1 MGSDRRKIMKTKQIK
16 SFRSAFFVAVTL
28 ILGVAGLALA
38 ADGTA
43 KPDWF
48 FNDIVDMTF
57 VKQHVQVPMAENIM
71 LIDARPKRGKYD
83 SGHIPMA
90 VSIPDMEFDEN
101 IGKLP
106 QNKEALLIYYCEG
119 VECKLSHNSA
129 RKAVKLGYTNVKVYA
144 EGFPGW
150 MKEQGH
156 YASVSAEFVKKQMD
170 AGSDMLL
177 VDSRPKRA
185 KFDKGHI
192 PGAVCI
198 PDSEFEQMTGQLP
211 QDKNKLLVFYCE
223 GYQCKLSHK
232 SAQRAIALGFA
243 NVKVHSGGYPEWI
256 EKFGDTGTG
265 DVKKTASKLKS
276 GKEEGSIDIPAF
288 EKIVKENPESIFL
301 VDVRDADEFAKGSLK
316 TAVNIPVDQLKK
328 RITELPTDKPIVFVC
343 GTGARSGESFY
354 MVQDLRPEMK
364 SVYYVEAGM
373 TFKKDGSFE
382 IAKPK

>member
-1 MGSDRRKIMKTKQIK
+1 MNIQHTQKILAAIFMV
-16 SFRSAFFVAVTL
+16 FTL
-28 ILGVAGLALA
+28 IYGAGFCEA
-38 ADGTA
+38 AEIAA

-48 FNDIVDMTF
+48 FNDIVDLAF
-57 VKQHVQVPMAENIM
+57 VKQHVQVPMAENVM
-71 LIDARPKRGKYD
+71 LIDARPKRAKYD

-101 IGKLP
+101 VGKLP
-106 QNKEALLIYYCEG
+106 KNKETLLIYYCEG

-129 RKAVKLGYTNVKVYA
+129 KKAVKLGYTNVRVYA

-150 MKEQGH
+150 VKEPGH

-170 AGSDMLL
+170 GGTDMLL
-177 VDSRPKRA
+177 VDSRPKRT

-192 PGAVCI
+192 PGALSI

-232 SAQRAIALGFA
+232 SAQRAIALGFT
-243 NVKVHSGGYPEWI
+243 NVKVFSGGYPEWI
-256 EKFGDTGTG
+256 EKYGDAGIG

-328 RITELPTDKPIVFVC
+328 RIAELPSDKPIVFIC

>member
-1 MGSDRRKIMKTKQIK
+1 M
-16 SFRSAFFVAVTL
+16 AVFFVAVTL
-28 ILGVAGLALA
+28 ILGIHGVAGLALA

-48 FNDIVDMTF
+48 FNDIVDMAF

-71 LIDARPKRGKYD
+71 LIDARPKRAKYD

-101 IGKLP
+101 MGKLP
-106 QNKEALLIYYCEG
+106 QNKETLLIYYCEG

-129 RKAVKLGYTNVKVYA
+129 KKAVKLGYSNVKVYA

-150 MKEQGH
+150 MKEPGH
-156 YASVSAEFVKKQMD
+156 YASVSAEYVKKQMD
-170 AGSDMLL
+170 GGTDMLL

-192 PGAVCI
+192 PGAVSI

-232 SAQRAIALGFA
+232 SAQRAIALGFT
-243 NVKVHSGGYPEWI
+243 NVKVHSGGYPEWVA
-256 EKFGDTGTG
+256 KFGDAGTG
-265 DVKKTASKLKS
+265 GVKKTASKLKG
-276 GKEEGSIDIPAF
+276 GKEEGSIDIPEF
-288 EKIVKENPESIFL
+288 EKIMKENPESIFL
-301 VDVRDADEFAKGSLK
+301 ADVRDADEFAKGSLK

-328 RITELPTDKPIVFVC
+328 RIAELPTDKPIVFVC

-382 IAKPK
+382 ITKPK

>member
-1 MGSDRRKIMKTKQIK
+1 MKIKHSKQFLAAI
-16 SFRSAFFVAVTL
+16 FMVITL
-28 ILGVAGLALA
+28 ISGTGLSEAVEN
-38 ADGTA
+38 TA

-48 FNDIVDMTF
+48 FNDLVDIAF

-71 LIDARPKRGKYD
+71 LIDARPKRAKYD

-90 VSIPDMEFDEN
+90 VSISDMEFDEN

-106 QNKEALLIYYCEG
+106 QNKETLLIYYCEG

-129 RKAVKLGYTNVKVYA
+129 KKAVKLGYTNVKVYA

-150 MKEQGH
+150 MKEPGH
-156 YASVSAEFVKKQMD
+156 YASVSAEFVKKQID
-170 AGSDMLL
+170 GGTDMLL

-185 KFDKGHI
+185 KFDKGYI
-192 PGAVCI
+192 PGAVSI
-198 PDSEFEQMTGQLP
+198 SDSEFEQMTSQLP
-211 QDKNKLLVFYCE
+211 QDKNKLLIFYCE
-223 GYQCKLSHK
+223 GPQCKLSHK
-232 SAQRAIALGFA
+232 SAQRAIALGFT
-243 NVKVHSGGYPEWI
+243 NVKVHSGGYSEWVA
-256 EKFGDTGTG
+256 KFGDAVTGG
-265 DVKKTASKLKS
+265 AKKTASKLKS
-276 GKEEGSIDIPAF
+276 GKEEGSMDIPEF
-288 EKIVKENPESIFL
+288 EKIMKENPESIFL
-301 VDVRDADEFAKGSLK
+301 ADVRDADEFAKGSLK

-328 RITELPTDKPIVFVC
+328 RIAEIPSDKPIVLVC

-373 TFKKDGSFE
+373 SFKKDGSFE

>member
-1 MGSDRRKIMKTKQIK
+1 MKIKHIK
-16 SFRSAFFVAVTL
+16 LFLAAVFMVIIL
-28 ILGVAGLALA
+28 ISGAGLSQA
-38 ADGTA
+38 AESIA

-48 FNDIVDMTF
+48 FNDLVDMAF
-57 VKQHVQVPMAENIM
+57 VKQHAQVPMAENVM
-71 LIDARPKRGKYD
+71 LIDARPKRAKYD

-90 VSIPDMEFDEN
+90 VSIPDMEFDEQV
-101 IGKLP
+101 GKLP
-106 QNKEALLIYYCEG
+106 KNKDSLLIYYCEG

-129 RKAVKLGYTNVKVYA
+129 KKAVKLGYTNVKVYA

-150 MKEQGH
+150 MKEPGH

-170 AGSDMLL
+170 GGTDMLL

-192 PGAVCI
+192 PGAVSI

-211 QDKNKLLVFYCE
+211 QDKNKLLIFYCE

-232 SAQRAIALGFA
+232 SAQRAIALGFT

-256 EKFGDTGTG
+256 EKFGDAGSG
-265 DVKKTASKLKS
+265 DVKKIVIKPKS
-276 GKEEGSIDIPAF
+276 GKEEGSIDIPEF
-288 EKIVKENPESIFL
+288 EKIVKENPESIFM

-328 RITELPTDKPIVFVC
+328 RIAELPADKPIVFIC

-364 SVYYVEAGM
+364 NVYYVEAGM

>member
-1 MGSDRRKIMKTKQIK
+1 MKTKHLK
-16 SFRSAFFVAVTL
+16 SFAAAFTVAIALVLGAAGFALSAE
-28 ILGVAGLALA
+28 
-38 ADGTA
+38 GTA

-48 FNDIVDMTF
+48 FNDLVDIAF
-57 VKQHVQVPMAENIM
+57 VKQHVQVPMAENVM
-71 LIDARPKRGKYD
+71 LIDARPKRAKYD

-101 IGKLP
+101 AGKLP
-106 QNKEALLIYYCEG
+106 KNKETLLIFYCEG

-129 RKAVKLGYTNVKVYA
+129 KKAVKLGYTNVKVYA

-150 MKEQGH
+150 MKEPGH
-156 YASVSAEFVKKQMD
+156 YASVSAEYVKKQMD
-170 AGSDMLL
+170 GGNDMLL

-192 PGAVCI
+192 PGAVSI

-232 SAQRAIALGFA
+232 SAQRAISLGFT
-243 NVKVHSGGYPEWI
+243 NVKVHSGGYPEWVA
-256 EKFGDTGTG
+256 KFGDAGTG

-276 GKEEGSIDIPAF
+276 GKEEGSIDIPEF
-288 EKIVKENPESIFL
+288 EKIMKENPESIFL
-301 VDVRDADEFAKGSLK
+301 ADVRDADEFAKGSLK

-328 RITELPTDKPIVFVC
+328 RIAELPTDKPIVFIC

>member
-1 MGSDRRKIMKTKQIK
+1 MKIKYAKPLLAAIFMVI
-16 SFRSAFFVAVTL
+16 TL
-28 ILGVAGLALA
+28 ISGAALSQA
-38 ADGTA
+38 VESAA

-48 FNDIVDMTF
+48 FNDIVDMAF
-57 VKQHVQVPMAENIM
+57 VEQHVQVPMAENVM
-71 LIDARPKRGKYD
+71 LIDSRPKRAKYD

-101 IGKLP
+101 VGKLP
-106 QNKEALLIYYCEG
+106 KNKETLLIFYCEG

-129 RKAVKLGYTNVKVYA
+129 KKAVKLGYTNVKVFA

-150 MKEQGH
+150 MKEPGH
-156 YASVSAEFVKKQMD
+156 YASVSTEFVKKQFD
-170 AGSDMLL
+170 GETDMFL

-192 PGAVCI
+192 PGAVSI
-198 PDSEFEQMTGQLP
+198 SDSEFEQMTGELP
-211 QDKNKLLVFYCE
+211 QDKSKLLVFYCE

-232 SAQRAIALGFA
+232 SAQRAMALGFT
-243 NVKVHSGGYPEWI
+243 NVKVYSGGYPEWI
-256 EKFGDTGTG
+256 EKYGEAGPG

-301 VDVRDADEFAKGSLK
+301 ADVRDADEFAKGSLK

-328 RITELPTDKPIVFVC
+328 RISELPADKPVVFIC

-382 IAKPK
+382 IAKSK

>member
-1 MGSDRRKIMKTKQIK
+1 MKIKHTKQILAAI
-16 SFRSAFFVAVTL
+16 FMVFTL
-28 ILGVAGLALA
+28 IYGAGFCEA
-38 ADGTA
+38 AESAA

-48 FNDIVDMTF
+48 FTDIVDISF

-71 LIDARPKRGKYD
+71 LIDSRPKRAKYD
-83 SGHIPMA
+83 LGHIPMA
-90 VSIPDMEFDEN
+90 ISIPDMEFDEN
-101 IGKLP
+101 AGKLP
-106 QNKEALLIYYCEG
+106 NNKENLLIFYCEG
-119 VECKLSHNSA
+119 PECKLSHNSA
-129 RKAVKLGYTNVKVYA
+129 KKAVKLGYTNVKVYA

-150 MKEQGH
+150 IKEQGH
-156 YASVSAEFVKKQMD
+156 YPSVSGEYVKKQMD
-170 AGSDMLL
+170 SGTDMLL
-177 VDSRPKRA
+177 VDSRPKRT

-192 PGAVCI
+192 PGAVSI

-211 QDKNKLLVFYCE
+211 QDKNKLLLFYCE

-232 SAQRAIALGFA
+232 SAQRAMALGYT
-243 NVKVHSGGYPEWI
+243 NVKVYSAGYPEWI
-256 EKFGDTGTG
+256 EKFGSAGTG

-276 GKEEGSIDIPAF
+276 GKEEGSIDIPEF

-301 VDVRDADEFAKGSLK
+301 VDVRDADEYSKGSLK

-328 RITELPTDKPIVFVC
+328 RIAELPSDKPVVFIC